1 MLQGIHWLGHASVRI
16 DDVITIYIDPWK
28 VAEPKQA
35 DLILVTHEHFDH
47 LSKDDIVKLSGPETM
62 VVASRGAAAK
72 LSGEVKAVGQGERF
86 QVAGV
91 WVETVPAYN
100 TDKPNHPKSAGHVGY
115 VVELEGRRIYHAG
128 DTDVIPEME
137 DIACDVAILPV
148 GGTYTMDAK
157 EAAQALEVLQPQF
170 AIPIHWGEVVGSGKD
185 AKRFRSLA
193 PEGVRVE
200 ILERE

>member
-1 MLQGIHWLGHASVRI
+1 
-16 DDVITIYIDPWK
+16 

-47 LSKDDIVKLSGPETM
+47 LSKNDIAKLRGPETV

-72 LSGEVKAVGQGERF
+72 LPGEVKAVGPGERF
-86 QVAGV
+86 EAAGV

-100 TDKPNHPKSAGHVGY
+100 TNKPNHPRAAGHVGY

-128 DTDVIPEME
+128 DTDLIPEMA
-137 DIACDVAILPV
+137 DIRCDVAMLPV
-148 GGTYTMDAK
+148 GGTYTMNAK
-157 EAAQALEVLQPQF
+157 QAAQALQVLQPQV
-170 AIPIHWGEVVGSGKD
+170 AIPIHWGKLVGSKRD
-185 AKRFRSLA
+185 AKRFQSLA

-200 ILERE
+200 ILDRE